1 MLDSLIT
8 SKTRMRL
15 LLKFFGNTNTKAY
28 LRGLAE
34 EFGESTNSIR
44 VELNRLSDAGL
55 LVHEQVGNTVSY
67 MANAKNPFFKTLHKL
82 VFKHMGVEDVVD
94 SLVRKVGD
102 LYLAFIK
109 GDYAKGIDS
118 GTIELVLVANKLD
131 QDFLKKLHN
140 RAEELTQRKIELNTY
155 SPDEFISME
164 KNLNPDRC
172 LILYALPESGYIL
185 SIKYE

>member
-67 MANAKNPFFKTLHKL
+67 MANAKNPFFKTLHKMVIKYLGVDDL
-82 VFKHMGVEDVVD
+82 VENV
-94 SLVRKVGD
+94 VRKVGD
-102 LYLAFIK
+102 LELAFIS
-109 GDYAKGIDS
+109 GDYAQGVDS
-118 GTIELVLVANKLD
+118 GIIDLVLVANSLD
-131 QDFLKKLHN
+131 QEFLNKLHA
-140 RAEELTQRKIELNTY
+140 RAEQLTQRKIRILTLSLN
-155 SPDEFISME
+155 EFE
-164 KNLNPDRC
+164 KIGKRLEADKSI
-172 LILYALPESGYIL
+172 ILYAHPQTGYEL
-185 SIKYE
+185 SVEI